1 MAIGIGGGM
10 CTFFMGY
17 FSFGGNIISI
27 PLITSAIGVS
37 LLILSLFPMSQ
48 AYQIKEDKK
57 RGDITFAVKYGL
69 SGIRILYRYFYITG
83 LMMVTFG
90 LYLKLESIAFL
101 FLVLGFIIG
110 AVNMHQINKLEGKIR
125 EYDKIMRIKYFSGS
139 SFSSFLLILIIYY

>member
-1 MAIGIGGGM
+1 VAIGIGGGM

-17 FSFGGNIISI
+17 FAFGGNIISI